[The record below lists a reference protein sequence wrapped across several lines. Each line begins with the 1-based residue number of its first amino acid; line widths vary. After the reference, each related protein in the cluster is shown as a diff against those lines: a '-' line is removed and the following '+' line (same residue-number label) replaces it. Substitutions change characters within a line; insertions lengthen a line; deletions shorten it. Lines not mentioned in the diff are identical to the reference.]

1 MIVVW
6 SRGASEMRNTAM
18 SLRQLRFV
26 VELAD
31 TANFSR
37 AAERVAVS
45 QPALSSAIREVEALV
60 GLRLFDRTTHRVA
73 LTEAG
78 RSFLPHAQRLLKT
91 AENAFADIHDVT
103 RRGLATVRIGAIP
116 SAVPAVA
123 AALSR
128 IDQQAEGLSLHL
140 ADGRSDVLV
149 AELQK
154 GAIDL
159 AICVVAER
167 GDGLAA
173 TTLVEDDMLLVLPR
187 GHVLGAATKLAWAAL
202 DGQEIIHFAG
212 GSIGEISAAAMR
224 QNHLVPSRRYKV
236 DHVDSLFGIVSC
248 GLAVGVMPRL
258 YTRGF
263 SRERIALIPLVRP
276 AIKRRIVLLHRA
288 RLADEHPPASAVLAR
303 LQPMLREALQ
313 AGQDRGSL

>member
-1 MIVVW
+1 
-6 SRGASEMRNTAM
+6 MRNNAI

-60 GLRLFDRTTHRVA
+60 GMRLFDRTTHRVS

-91 AENAFADIHDVT
+91 ADNAFADMHDVA
-103 RRGLATVRIGAIP
+103 RRGQAIVRIGAIP

-123 AALSR
+123 EILSR
-128 IDQQAEGLSLHL
+128 IDQEAEGLSLHL
-140 ADGRSDVLV
+140 ADGKSDVLI

-159 AICVVAER
+159 AICVIAQR
-167 GDGLAA
+167 SDGLVA

-187 GHVLGAATKLAWAAL
+187 DHKFAGETKLAWSAL
-202 DGQEIIHFAG
+202 EGQEIVHFAG
-212 GSIGEISAAAMR
+212 GSIGELSAAAMR
-224 QNHLVPSRRYKV
+224 QNHLTSSTKYRI
-236 DHVDSLFGIVSC
+236 DQVDSLLGIVTS

-263 SRERIALIPLVRP
+263 SRDRVALIPLVQP
-276 AIKRRIVLLHRA
+276 AIKRRVVLMHRGH
-288 RLADEHPPASAVLAR
+288 LADEHPPASAVVAR
-303 LQPMLREALQ
+303 LQPMLRDLLRANQ
-313 AGQDRGSL
+313 NS